1 MRTLQLAVFLALA
14 MANATPAH
22 ASCTGAD
29 PSIVS
34 AAVVN
39 VTSANGLNTYRVS
52 GRVRNVGPVK
62 QTSSVLQFV
71 GIYENDVRRD
81 VRSVP
86 PLKPNGV
93 FTFTYDYARSEAA
106 GAGTTSLTLRLYFR
120 HPVPPGREDCNLDND
135 SRTLEF

>member
-1 MRTLQLAVFLALA
+1 M
-14 MANATPAH
+14 
-22 ASCTGAD
+22 
-29 PSIVS
+29 S
-34 AAVVN
+34 AAVAN
-39 VTSANGLNTYRVS
+39 VSSANGLNTYRIT
-52 GRVRNVGPVK
+52 GRVRNGGRVK
-62 QTSSVLQFV
+62 QSSDVLQFV
-71 GIYENDVRRD
+71 GIYEDDMRRD

-93 FTFTYDYARSEAA
+93 FTFAYDYARSVAA